1 MDLVM
6 GIADEI
12 VVIEQG
18 RMLARGPPRAIQADP
33 RVMEAYL
40 GRAA

>member
-1 MDLVM
+1 
-6 GIADEI
+6 
-12 VVIEQG
+12 
-18 RMLARGPPRAIQADP
+18 MLAQGPPRAIQADP